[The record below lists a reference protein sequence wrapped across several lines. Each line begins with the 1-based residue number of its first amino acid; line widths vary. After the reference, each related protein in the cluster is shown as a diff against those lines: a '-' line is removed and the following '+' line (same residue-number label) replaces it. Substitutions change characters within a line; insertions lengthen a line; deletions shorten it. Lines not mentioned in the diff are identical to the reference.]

1 MPILMRWLAPILALA
16 AALPAC
22 AQRSSAR
29 APSWDTPIPAA
40 EPRAELV
47 LQLDLEPVSDCDE
60 RFDLALYEERGVELA
75 SWDESTAL
83 SHGCSARRVTVRYL
97 PGRVSRE
104 ALLAQIRKFTRKAE
118 VVER

>member
-1 MPILMRWLAPILALA
+1 MRWLALTLPLA
-16 AALPAC
+16 AGVPAC

-40 EPRAELV
+40 EPRAQLR

-60 RFDLALYEERGVELA
+60 RFDLALYEERGVELL
-75 SWDESTAL
+75 SWEEPGGP
-83 SHGCSARRVTVRYL
+83 SHGCSERRLTVRYV
-97 PGRVSRE
+97 PGRVSRD
-104 ALLAQIRKFTRKAE
+104 ALLMRIRKISKKAE